1 MPNLHQ
7 RLSLLL
13 QLLLLQMQKL
23 TKVTFY
29 NSIYSNSRLLSKR
42 IRQEWRDKN
51 KIIRENVVE
60 ESY

>member
-29 NSIYSNSRLLSKR
+29 NSIYSNSRLLSKK
-42 IRQEWRDKN
+42 IRQEWRDRN